1 MNREVIITC
10 AVCGDNPASKNPHI
24 PITPEEIAAASIEA
38 AKAGAAI
45 THIHV
50 RDLETKTGSR
60 DIDLFT
66 EVVERIRESDT
77 DVIINLTAG
86 IGALMYLDPAN
97 PGQPL
102 PESDMLTAMERL
114 AHIEKLKPEI
124 CALDCG
130 TIMFGGF
137 DLLFINLPTIVR
149 EMAKRLQEIG
159 VKPELEAFDSGHLA
173 FINQLIRED
182 LIDNPPM
189 IQLCL
194 GIPWGAPATTATML
208 AMVQELPTNCNWTSF
223 GVGASEF
230 PMAMQS
236 VILGGNIRVGLEDN
250 LYLKRGVLASN
261 TDLVENAAR
270 MVERMGGRILS
281 PAEARVKLQLSQ
293 PE

>member
-24 PITPEEIAAASIEA
+24 PVTPEQIADASIEA
-38 AKAGAAI
+38 AQAGAAI
-45 THIHV
+45 VHIHV
-50 RDLETKTGSR
+50 RDPETTVGSR

-66 EVVERIRESDT
+66 EVVERIRASET

-86 IGALMYLDPAN
+86 IGALMYLDPEN

-102 PESDMLTAMERL
+102 PDSDMLTALERL

-149 EMAKRLQEIG
+149 KMAKRLQEIG
-159 VKPELEAFDSGHLA
+159 VKPELEAFDTGHLA
-173 FINQLIRED
+173 FVNQLIHEG
-182 LIDNPPM
+182 LIDDPPM

-208 AMVQELPTNCNWTSF
+208 AMVQELPADCNWTSF
-223 GVGASEF
+223 GVGPSEF

-250 LYLKRGVLASN
+250 LYLKKGLLASN
-261 TDLVENAAR
+261 TDLVENAVR
-270 MVERMGGRILS
+270 MVERMGGRIL
-281 PAEARVKLQLSQ
+281 PAAEARVKLGLNKQ
-293 PE
+293 

>member
-24 PITPEEIAAASIEA
+24 PVTPEQIADASIEA
-38 AKAGAAI
+38 AQAGAAI
-45 THIHV
+45 VHIHV
-50 RDLETKTGSR
+50 RDPETTVGSR

-66 EVVERIRESDT
+66 EVVERIRASET
-77 DVIINLTAG
+77 DVNINLTAG
-86 IGALMYLDPAN
+86 IGALMYLDPEN

-102 PESDMLTAMERL
+102 PDSDMLTALERL
-114 AHIEKLKPEI
+114 THIEKLKPEI

-149 EMAKRLQEIG
+149 KMAKRLQEIG
-159 VKPELEAFDSGHLA
+159 VKPELEAFDTGHLA
-173 FINQLIRED
+173 FVNQLIHEG
-182 LIDNPPM
+182 LIDDPPM

-208 AMVQELPTNCNWTSF
+208 AMVQELPADCNWTSF
-223 GVGASEF
+223 GVGPSEF

-250 LYLKRGVLASN
+250 LYLKKGLLASN
-261 TDLVENAAR
+261 TDLVENAVR
-270 MVERMGGRILS
+270 MVERMGGRIL
-281 PAEARVKLQLSQ
+281 PAAEARVKLGVKKQ
-293 PE
+293 

>member
-1 MNREVIITC
+1 MNRDVIITC

-24 PITPEEIAAASIEA
+24 PITPEEIATASIEA

-45 THIHV
+45 VHIHV

-60 DIDLFT
+60 DIQLFT
-66 EVVERIRESDT
+66 EVVERIRASDT

-86 IGALMYLDPAN
+86 IGALLYLDPEN

-102 PESDMLTAMERL
+102 PESDMLPALERL
-114 AHIEKLKPEI
+114 AHVEKLKPEI

-137 DLLFINLPTIVR
+137 DLLFVNLPTIVR
-149 EMAKRLQEIG
+149 DMALRLQEIG
-159 VKPELEAFDSGHLA
+159 VKPELEAFDTGHLS
-173 FINQLIRED
+173 FINQIIIEGLVD
-182 LIDNPPM
+182 DPPM

-208 AMVQELPTNCNWTSF
+208 AMVQELPANCNWTSF
-223 GVGASEF
+223 GVGSSEF

-236 VILGGNIRVGLEDN
+236 IILGGNIRVGLEDN

-261 TDLVENAAR
+261 TDLVENAVGL
-270 MVERMGGRILS
+270 VERLDGRILS
-281 PAEARVKLQLSQ
+281 PAEARDKLQLSQ
-293 PE
+293 P